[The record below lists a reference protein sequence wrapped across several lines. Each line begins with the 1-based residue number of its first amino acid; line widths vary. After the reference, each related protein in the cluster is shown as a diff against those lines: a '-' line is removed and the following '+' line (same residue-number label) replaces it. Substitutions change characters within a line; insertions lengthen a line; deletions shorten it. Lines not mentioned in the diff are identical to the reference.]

1 MSYTP
6 KFCCECGEKIER
18 TNWRLWTNRRFCQFC
33 ETNLGGRDLAYKVC
47 FGILIVISI
56 VGVGNFWRKPEKDL
70 IVAQNQTI
78 SNSTNN
84 GRNFAAQTNTAQN
97 ANQTI
102 APPLN
107 QTKEIAAPETKS
119 PIAVSKLSQRIT
131 TTENQ
136 TAAPSTQE
144 EIVYF
149 CGARTKKGTPCA
161 RRMRAGGRC
170 WQHEGQPAMLPPE
183 KLVASR

>member
-78 SNSTNN
+78 SNSTNS

-97 ANQTI
+97 TNQTI
-102 APPLN
+102 ASPSN
-107 QTKEIAAPETKS
+107 QTKEIAAPETKLPLS
-119 PIAVSKLSQRIT
+119 VSKPSQKIT
-131 TTENQ
+131 ANENQ
-136 TAAPSTQE
+136 TATATAQ

-149 CGARTKKGTPCA
+149 CGARTKKGTPCTH
-161 RRMRAGGRC
+161 RVRGGRC

-183 KLVASR
+183 KLIASR